1 MISIVTICPH
11 EKKSIF
17 ERAQFFVDEFLFKK
31 KEMLNMKGRK

>member
-17 ERAQFFVDEFLFKK
+17 ERAQFFVGEFLFKK
-31 KEMLNMKGRK
+31 NMLNMKGRK